1 MSRPIWKGHIS
12 FGLVNVPVVL
22 NTAERRTSISFRMI
36 DSRNSARIRYDRVN
50 EETGEEVP
58 WDKIVKG
65 YEYEDGNYVLLS
77 DEELQNASPELTKT
91 IEIEQF
97 VDLKDIDIR
106 YFDRPYILVPDKK
119 GEKGYVLLR
128 EAIADSG
135 KAGIA
140 KVVIRGRQYLS
151 ALIAQGKAL
160 VLELLR
166 FHQELIDLSEFDLPS
181 TDIREFGVSKKEIEL
196 ASKLID
202 GMTAKWNASKFHDEY
217 RDALMK
223 LVERKIKSGQ
233 TEAIEDV
240 EAEEAP
246 VTQTINF
253 MDVLK
258 QSVEH
263 AEKGRTKTGRT
274 AKPKA
279 AGPRTR
285 RPRKQRA
292 G

>member
-1 MSRPIWKGHIS
+1 MSRPIWRGHIS

-22 NTAERRTSISFRMI
+22 NSAERRADLSFRMI
-36 DSRNSARIRYDRVN
+36 DSRNSARIRYERVN

-65 YEYEDGNYVLLS
+65 YEYDHGNYVLLS

-97 VDLKDIDIR
+97 VDVADIDIR
-106 YFDRPYILVPDKK
+106 YFERPYMLVPDKK

-128 EAIADSG
+128 EAISESK

-140 KVVIRGRQYLS
+140 KVVIRGKQYLA
-151 ALIAQGKAL
+151 ALVAQGNAL

-166 FHQELIDLSEFDLPS
+166 FHQELIDLGEFDLPS
-181 TDIREFGVSKKEIEL
+181 SSLREYGVARKEIEL
-196 ASKLID
+196 AMKLIS

-233 TEAIEDV
+233 TEAIEDI
-240 EAEEAP
+240 EQPEEL
-246 VTQTINF
+246 VRQTINF

-258 QSVEH
+258 RSVEH
-263 AEKGRTKTGRT
+263 AEKGRAKSTRIT
-274 AKPKA
+274 KPKTA
-279 AGPRTR
+279 TR
-285 RPRKQRA
+285 RRRPHKKRA

>member
-1 MSRPIWKGHIS
+1 TAKGHIS
-12 FGLVNVPVVL
+12 VGLVNLPVVL
-22 NTAERRTSISFRMI
+22 SSAEPRADLSFRMI
-36 DSRNSARIRYDRVN
+36 DSRNSARIRYERVN

-77 DEELQNASPELTKT
+77 EDELQNASPELTKT

-106 YFDRPYILVPDKK
+106 YFERPYMLVPDKK

-128 EAIADSG
+128 DAIAESG

-140 KVVIRGRQYLS
+140 KVVIRGRQYLA
-151 ALIAQGKAL
+151 ALTPQGNAL

-181 TDIREFGVSKKEIEL
+181 GDLREYGVAKKEIEL
-196 ASKLID
+196 ARKLIG
-202 GMTAKWNASKFHDEY
+202 GMTTKWNASKYHDEY

-233 TEAIEDV
+233 TEAIEDI
-240 EAEEAP
+240 EDAEE
-246 VTQTINF
+246 
-253 MDVLK
+253 
-258 QSVEH
+258 
-263 AEKGRTKTGRT
+263 
-274 AKPKA
+274 
-279 AGPRTR
+279 
-285 RPRKQRA
+285 
-292 G
+292 

>member
-22 NTAERRTSISFRMI
+22 YSAERRVGDLSFKLI
-36 DSRNSARIRYDRVN
+36 DSRNSARIRYERVN

-58 WDKIVKG
+58 WDKIIKG
-65 YEYEDGNYVLLS
+65 YEYDDGNYVLLS
-77 DEELQNASPELTKT
+77 EEEIANASPELTRT

-97 VDLKDIDIR
+97 IDLADIDIR
-106 YFDRPYILVPDKK
+106 YFDKPYVLVPDKK

-128 EAIADSG
+128 EAIESAG

-140 KVVIRGRQYLS
+140 KVVIRARQYLA
-151 ALIAQGKAL
+151 ALVAQGDAL

-166 FHQELIDLSEFDLPS
+166 YAQELVDIKDFDLPGH
-181 TDIREFGVSKKEIEL
+181 DLRQVGVSKKEIEL
-196 ASKLID
+196 AEKLID
-202 GMTAKWNASKFHDEY
+202 GMTVKWNAAKYHDEY

-240 EAEEAP
+240 EEGEEAP
-246 VTQTINF
+246 TPSTINF
-253 MDVLK
+253 MDMLK
-258 QSVEH
+258 KSV
-263 AEKGRTKTGRT
+263 AGTAKGRTKTARG
-274 AKPKA
+274 AKPRATK
-279 AGPRTR
+279 R